1 MESHNQFEWLMNF
14 GSSSEGFILVAAPF
28 LILCVIAIAFTIYRQ
43 VRKKREIAEFE
54 DILKSDESSSG
65 AETENG
71 LASNEFADEN
81 SWSKEFTPTS
91 ADLPSEPGEDSWS
104 QDLSEEITKTKAT
117 ASEDGIS
124 WLARLRA
131 GLDKTRSSLQSSI
144 SNLFSGG
151 GKVDDAT
158 LEQLHEILYRA
169 DLGLE
174 ATDRL
179 VAKVRQAIRGQD
191 KPSWDDIRT
200 ILRTE
205 SLQIFM
211 DLPEPSEPPTN
222 ELWVILIAGVNGVGK
237 TTTIGKLAANFT
249 NAGMT
254 VILCAADTFRA
265 AAIDQLKVWGQRIG
279 VPVVAKQQGGDPAA
293 VVFDAIASAKA
304 KKADVLIV
312 DTAGRLHSKSDLMD
326 ELEKIYRV
334 IKREIPTAPQDA
346 WLVIDATTGQ
356 NAFAQVKA
364 FQETAKVNGLVVTK
378 LDGTAKGGVILG
390 ISEKF
395 KLPIRFLG
403 VGEKA
408 EDLTKFNPTEFVDAL
423 FK

>member
-1 MESHNQFEWLMNF
+1 
-14 GSSSEGFILVAAPF
+14 
-28 LILCVIAIAFTIYRQ
+28 
-43 VRKKREIAEFE
+43 
-54 DILKSDESSSG
+54 
-65 AETENG
+65 
-71 LASNEFADEN
+71 
-81 SWSKEFTPTS
+81 
-91 ADLPSEPGEDSWS
+91 
-104 QDLSEEITKTKAT
+104 
-117 ASEDGIS
+117 
-124 WLARLRA
+124 
-131 GLDKTRSSLQSSI
+131 
-144 SNLFSGG
+144 
-151 GKVDDAT
+151 
-158 LEQLHEILYRA
+158 
-169 DLGLE
+169 
-174 ATDRL
+174 
-179 VAKVRQAIRGQD
+179 
-191 KPSWDDIRT
+191 
-200 ILRTE
+200 
-205 SLQIFM
+205 
-211 DLPEPSEPPTN
+211 
-222 ELWVILIAGVNGVGK
+222 
-237 TTTIGKLAANFT
+237 
-249 NAGMT
+249 MT

-408 EDLTKFNPTEFVDAL
+408 RGSN
-423 FK
+423 